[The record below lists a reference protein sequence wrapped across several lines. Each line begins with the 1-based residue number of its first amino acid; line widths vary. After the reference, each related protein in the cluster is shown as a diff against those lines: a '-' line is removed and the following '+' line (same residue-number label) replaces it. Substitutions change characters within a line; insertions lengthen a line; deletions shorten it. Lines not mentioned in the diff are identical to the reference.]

1 MRGRQFAGLAGLLI
15 ACGGPPEPTAEDRRL
30 VDDWLARLDED
41 LDLRVSAATSACAGE
56 PVPPVA
62 RRTAAERA
70 RASAADAASRG
81 VQRDVWVRFTP
92 AFRASG
98 RVAERAAALE
108 ARCAEPDAPS
118 PHAVRDELDELRAT
132 LDETIATSRR
142 AARLE

>member
-1 MRGRQFAGLAGLLI
+1 MGLTGLLI
-15 ACGGPPEPTAEDRRL
+15 ACGGPPQPTAEERRL

-41 LDLRVSAATSACAGE
+41 LDVRVAAATSACAGE
-56 PVPPVA
+56 LAPPA
-62 RRTAAERA
+62 ERRTAAERA
-70 RASAADAASRG
+70 RARAAEVASRG

-98 RVAERAAALE
+98 RLAERAAALE

-118 PHAVRDELDELRAT
+118 PHAVRDELDALRGA
-132 LDETIATSRR
+132 LDEAILRGRR